1 MTENYHLVVPD
12 QRGYN
17 LSQKP
22 VTLDDYHIQ
31 RLVIDVNDLLDK
43 FTRNTILV
51 GHDWGG
57 VVAFIAAH
65 YFKEKVRGLI
75 VINAPHP
82 NVFETLLKTN
92 VAQQNASSY
101 IMTLLRSDSEQ
112 LLSEN
117 NFERLLKTFEDQ
129 EWFDERKVD
138 YLNAWNVSGALNASL
153 NWYKR
158 NFLGGPNVWNLTTTF
173 PPNIKIE
180 VPTLVLWGSKDK
192 SLIFPDNVKLMKN
205 FVENLWTKD
214 FPNGTHWIM
223 HEKPKEI
230 AESIHEFIR
239 LLQ

>member
-1 MTENYHLVVPD
+1 DFLKVFCCNDSSYKFEGRSAFVELFPYLTENDHLVVPD

-101 IMTLLRSDSEQ
+101 IM
-112 LLSEN
+112 
-117 NFERLLKTFEDQ
+117 
-129 EWFDERKVD
+129 
-138 YLNAWNVSGALNASL
+138 
-153 NWYKR
+153 
-158 NFLGGPNVWNLTTTF
+158 
-173 PPNIKIE
+173 
-180 VPTLVLWGSKDK
+180 
-192 SLIFPDNVKLMKN
+192 
-205 FVENLWTKD
+205 
-214 FPNGTHWIM
+214 
-223 HEKPKEI
+223 
-230 AESIHEFIR
+230 
-239 LLQ
+239 